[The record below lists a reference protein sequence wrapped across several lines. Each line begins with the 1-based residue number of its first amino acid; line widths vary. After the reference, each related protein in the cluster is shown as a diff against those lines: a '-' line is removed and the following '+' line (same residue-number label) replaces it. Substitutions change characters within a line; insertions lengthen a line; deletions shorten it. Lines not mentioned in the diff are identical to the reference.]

1 VTRPLALLAVAAA
14 ALLLAGCGKADPPAQ
29 DEVGAHVGAAKT
41 PQGKAAESAY
51 LAALRGAGV
60 PITAQ
65 STIDGY
71 SVCVVL
77 NQGTTADDAATEA
90 KQTFDLPADEAAK
103 LVAAAQATLCQLAG
117 KPR

>member
-1 VTRPLALLAVAAA
+1 MPRSGRLSSRDLSLVAVFVGLMA
-14 ALLLAGCGKADPPAQ
+14 ALGLVPAFSPF
-29 DEVGAHVGAAKT
+29 GA
-41 PQGKAAESAY
+41 S
-51 LAALRGAGV
+51 V

-103 LVAAAQATLCQLAG
+103 LVAAAKATLCQLAG